1 MPIQLR
7 RKFSGIAVMTAAALV
22 LCGSNLSPA
31 AAQELPEDLTPP
43 AAITQTQL
51 NAGSDSIIPS
61 GNGVPFDSVSDDQGI
76 HLGAEAAE
84 FLGDSAADVGLRS
97 LSDEQDPDLNIEVS
111 ETGGAVNV
119 EVESEGVESTVEVS
133 YNEDAPLDELVEAV
147 TIDAVVDGEIVRA
160 ELIVQ
165 EFTYLGDDNFAVTV
179 QDRGTGEII
188 HISSAEVSAQA
199 FPVLWVL
206 GLLARVGIKALI
218 KHIGKTQIKKAAKSY
233 LLNGKGV
240 NWTKILAPKHRW
252 SSVGA
257 KSKEQVADLMA
268 RAMAEGNHVVD
279 GGAVNVMWK
288 YKGETI
294 VVTYGKSSGKIG
306 NGWVKKR

>member
-1 MPIQLR
+1 M
-7 RKFSGIAVMTAAALV
+7 
-22 LCGSNLSPA
+22 
-31 AAQELPEDLTPP
+31 
-43 AAITQTQL
+43 
-51 NAGSDSIIPS
+51 
-61 GNGVPFDSVSDDQGI
+61 
-76 HLGAEAAE
+76 
-84 FLGDSAADVGLRS
+84 
-97 LSDEQDPDLNIEVS
+97 NIEVS

-252 SSVGA
+252 RG
-257 KSKEQVADLMA
+257 L
-268 RAMAEGNHVVD
+268 R
-279 GGAVNVMWK
+279 
-288 YKGETI
+288 
-294 VVTYGKSSGKIG
+294 KIG
-306 NGWVKKR
+306 TEIHAKVSAAC